1 MTIINN
7 VDTTLKDD
15 LTAEIKKDSKL
26 SIAAARFS
34 IYAFEELKNRPSD
47 CTP

>member
-15 LTAEIKKDSKL
+15 LTAEIKEGSKL
-26 SIAAARFS
+26 SIAAACFS
-34 IYAFEELKNRPSD
+34 IYAFEELKKRLPD
-47 CTP
+47 YTP